1 MSEQMGFDF
10 GKAPEP
16 AKALDEWRAE
26 RHSQIEVLARRSGL
40 PIGHEVRVQL
50 VSGVLLEG
58 RLLPAEDDLW
68 PDRRRSVQ
76 LRLQIGRADF
86 LTAEIE
92 SCVRTD

>member
-1 MSEQMGFDF
+1 MSEQLGFDF

-16 AKALDEWRAE
+16 AGALDVWREE
-26 RHSQIEVLARRSGL
+26 RRLPIEVLARRSGL

-50 VSGVLLEG
+50 LSGITLEG
-58 RLLPAEDDLW
+58 RLLLAEDDLW
-68 PDRRRSVQ
+68 PDQPRTVQ